1 MPLIK
6 DGQVHQDLW
15 RHLDDDEALPADGA
29 AVTVSLA
36 RWERNETELHDW
48 NGRLGLRLDAG
59 QLAEQVGAAAG
70 RFDLIMI
77 AFPAFTDGRGF
88 STARLLRSRH
98 GFRGELRATG
108 QVIRDQFFFLHRVG
122 FDTIEVR
129 DPALAAQWAEA
140 LTEVSVVY
148 QPSNDRRVTIP
159 GARWQNRVAAE

>member
-6 DGQVHQDLW
+6 DGQVRQDQW
-15 RHLDDDEALPADGA
+15 RHLDDDEALPKDAD

-48 NGRLGLRLDAG
+48 NGRLGLRLDSG
-59 QLAEQVGAAAG
+59 QLAEQVGDTAQ

-88 STARLLRSRH
+88 STARLLRARY
-98 GFRGELRATG
+98 GFTGELRATG
-108 QVIRDQFFFLHRVG
+108 HVIRDQFFFLQRVG
-122 FDTIEVR
+122 FDTIELA
-129 DPALAAQWAEA
+129 DPAPAAQWAEA
-140 LTEVSVVY
+140 MTEVSVVY

-159 GARWQNRVAAE
+159 RARWQTPAAAE